1 MARIQS
7 LFKYHREVYVF
18 IFFLL
23 VTIILITLPSS
34 VKTAPVKSLNRVIMT
49 PVMWASAHL
58 TRIQLMEENI
68 AALRAENAR
77 LSLELSRAED
87 LLIENARL
95 EELLAFSRESAVYF
109 LPALVLSISLDE
121 PVTTIVID
129 KGRVDGVTID
139 SPVMTP
145 QGLVGKV
152 IEADHGT
159 SLVELFTHPQ
169 FRAAAMVPACGEM
182 GIVKSD
188 GNDLLLTGLSLNTR
202 IIAGDRVVTSGLG
215 GVYPAGIPIG
225 LVAALEDDEV
235 GIETMARIEPCVPL
249 SGLFEVALLLD
260 EAYVD
265 ADTTSLRRGKGSLL
279 WLWDQT
285 APEETD

>member
-18 IFFLL
+18 VFFLT
-23 VTIILITLPSS
+23 VTIVFIALPSS
-34 VKTAPVKSLNRVIMT
+34 VKIAPVKSLNRAVMS
-49 PVMWASAHL
+49 PVLWASAHL
-58 TRIQLMEENI
+58 TRIQSLEENLS
-68 AALRAENAR
+68 ALRAENAR

-87 LLIENARL
+87 LLVENARL
-95 EELLAFSRESAVYF
+95 EELLAFSRESAVHF

-121 PVTTIVID
+121 PVTAIVID

-139 SPVMTP
+139 TPLMTP

-152 IEADHGT
+152 VEADHAT
-159 SLVELFTHPQ
+159 SLGQLYTHPQ
-169 FRAAAMVPACGEM
+169 FRAAAVVPECGEM
-182 GIVKSD
+182 GIVRSD
-188 GNDLLLTGLSLNTR
+188 GNELLMTGLSLNTR

-225 LVAALEDDEV
+225 LVMAIEEDEV
-235 GIETMARIEPCVPL
+235 GIEKVARIEPCVPL
-249 SGLFEVALLLD
+249 SGLFEVTLLLD

-265 ADTTSLRRGKGSLL
+265 SDTSSLRRGKGSLL
-279 WLWDQT
+279 WLWDQS
-285 APEETD
+285 ALQGTD

>member
-1 MARIQS
+1 
-7 LFKYHREVYVF
+7 
-18 IFFLL
+18 
-23 VTIILITLPSS
+23 
-34 VKTAPVKSLNRVIMT
+34 
-49 PVMWASAHL
+49 
-58 TRIQLMEENI
+58 
-68 AALRAENAR
+68 
-77 LSLELSRAED
+77 
-87 LLIENARL
+87 
-95 EELLAFSRESAVYF
+95 
-109 LPALVLSISLDE
+109 VLSISLDE

-188 GNDLLLTGLSLNTR
+188 GNDLLMTGLSLNTR

-265 ADTTSLRRGKGSLL
+265 ADTTSLMRGKGSLL